1 LFRLFFA
8 GELRPCTVDFHTIAD
23 IRERHFEPNRQTC
36 GFRNRA
42 VFRIEKCSTSERYD
56 GMFPRGNPFQCV
68 AFKLPEMGFA
78 AHAKDIGYSAP
89 LATLNFL
96 IEVDEFPAEFLC
108 QAPPNRGFSRP
119 HEANEIN
126 AIDRHRTIYPFRPR

>member
-1 LFRLFFA
+1 
-8 GELRPCTVDFHTIAD
+8 
-23 IRERHFEPNRQTC
+23 
-36 GFRNRA
+36 
-42 VFRIEKCSTSERYD
+42 
-56 GMFPRGNPFQCV
+56 
-68 AFKLPEMGFA
+68 MGFA
-78 AHAKDIGYSAP
+78 PRAKDIGYCAP

-126 AIDRHRTIYPFRPR
+126 ALDRHRTIYPFRPRGIVPFRAAIMICGPPAATPPFKARSRLAVAILRP